1 MQSGFYGWQMIAV
14 IPHKYARIYIME
26 EVFLPR
32 TDFSDY
38 EDFYKNYK
46 INVPE
51 HFNFSYD
58 VMDVLAVK
66 AGDKRAL
73 VWTNDEGIFHEFS
86 FAELKK
92 RIDAAAS
99 FFSQAGI
106 GKGDMVMLILQ
117 RRYEFWFSILA
128 LHKLGATVIPATH
141 MLTKEDIV
149 YRNNAA
155 SIKAVVAVN
164 DGDILAHIDASLP
177 ESPSLKIRIAVNPHG
192 LDVPSDTDCTS
203 PDGTVHAGKALPA
216 GWLDF
221 VTGTAAAPAFKAPT
235 AEERKALNNN
245 DDIMLAYFTSGTT
258 SHPKLVAHDFTY
270 PLGHIVT
277 AKYWQQVKKGGL
289 HLTVADTGWGKAVWG
304 KLYGQFICECA
315 VFVYDYHAKFKPVD
329 LLKQVEAHKITS
341 FCAPPTIY
349 RFLIQE
355 DLSQYD
361 LSTLEHCSTAGE
373 PLSEE
378 VFNKWKSMTGL
389 ELREGFGQTE
399 TTCSIL
405 NFGQERVKPGSIG
418 KPAPYYNVV
427 LLNDDLEECEDGEVG
442 QIAFPIKDG
451 RFPGLFLEY
460 YRDPQKTAE
469 VNHDGYYFT
478 GDTAWRDEDGFFWF
492 TGRSDDVIKCSGYRI
507 GTFEVESVLMQHPAV
522 VECAV
527 TAAPDPVR
535 GQVVKATIVLA
546 KSYKPG
552 SSELVK
558 EIQKFVKETTAPYK
572 YPRIVEFVD
581 ELPKTISGKIKR
593 KDIREKAD
601 K

>member
-1 MQSGFYGWQMIAV
+1 
-14 IPHKYARIYIME
+14 ME

-32 TDFSDY
+32 TEFKDYKDFF
-38 EDFYKNYK
+38 ENYK

-58 VMDVLAVK
+58 VMDVLAK
-66 AGDKRAL
+66 KKGASRAL
-73 VWTNDEGIFHEFS
+73 VWTNDEGLFHEFS
-86 FAELKK
+86 YADIKQRTDKAAQFFA
-92 RIDAAAS
+92 DS
-99 FFSQAGI
+99 GI
-106 GKGDMVMLILQ
+106 SKGDMVMLILQ
-117 RRYEFWFSILA
+117 RRYEFWISILA
-128 LHKLGATVIPATH
+128 LHKLGSSVIPATH

-155 SIKAVVAVN
+155 SIKAVVAVH
-164 DGDILAHIDASLP
+164 DGDILKHVDDSLS
-177 ESPSLKIRIAVNPHG
+177 ESPTLKIRIAVNPHG
-192 LDVPSDTDCTS
+192 FDTPNGTEYTS
-203 PDGTVHAGKALPA
+203 PDGTKHEARALPS

-221 VTGTAAAPAFKAPT
+221 TAGIEKAAPRKEPT
-235 AEERKALNNN
+235 KEERAAINSNN
-245 DDIMLAYFTSGTT
+245 DIMLAYFTSGTT
-258 SHPKLVAHDFTY
+258 SHPKLVTHDWTY

-277 AKYWQQVKKGGL
+277 AKYWQQVKKDGL

-315 VFVYDYHAKFKPVD
+315 VFVYDYHAKFKPID
-329 LLKQVEAHKITS
+329 LIKQIEAHKITS

-355 DLSQYD
+355 DLSSFD
-361 LSTLEHCSTAGE
+361 LSSLEHCSTAGE

-378 VFNKWKSMTGL
+378 VFNRWKAITGL

-399 TTCSIL
+399 TTLSLL
-405 NFGQERVKPGSIG
+405 NFGNERVKPGSIG

-427 LLNDDLEECEDGEVG
+427 LLNDENEPCEDGEVG
-442 QIAFPIKDG
+442 EIAFPLKNG
-451 RFPGLFLEY
+451 RFPGLFIEY
-460 YRDPQKTAE
+460 YRDQAKTSE
-469 VNHDGYYFT
+469 VIRDGYYFT

-527 TAAPDPVR
+527 TAAPDEVR

-546 KSYKPG
+546 KGYTPSDD
-552 SSELVK
+552 LVK
-558 EIQKFVKETTAPYK
+558 DIQKFVKVTTAPYK
-572 YPRIVEFVD
+572 YPRIVEFVT

-593 KDIREKAD
+593 KDIRANDARK

>member
-1 MQSGFYGWQMIAV
+1 
-14 IPHKYARIYIME
+14 ME

-32 TDFSDY
+32 TEFKDYKDFF
-38 EDFYKNYK
+38 ENYK

-58 VMDVLAVK
+58 VMDVLAAK
-66 AGDKRAL
+66 KGNARAL
-73 VWTNDEGIFHEFS
+73 VWTNDEGLFHEFS
-86 FAELKK
+86 YADIKQRTDKAAQFFA
-92 RIDAAAS
+92 DS
-99 FFSQAGI
+99 GI
-106 GKGDMVMLILQ
+106 SKGDMVMLILQ
-117 RRYEFWFSILA
+117 RRYEFWISILA
-128 LHKLGATVIPATH
+128 LHKLGASVIPATH
-141 MLTKEDIV
+141 MLTKDDIV

-155 SIKAVVAVN
+155 SIKAVVAVH
-164 DGDILAHIDASLP
+164 DGDILKHVDDALP
-177 ESPSLKIRIAVNPHG
+177 ESPTLKIRIAVNPHG
-192 LDVPSDTDCTS
+192 FDTPNGTDYTS
-203 PDGTVHAGKALPA
+203 PDGTLHEARALPD

-221 VTGTAAAPAFKAPT
+221 STGTANAVPRKEPT
-235 AEERKALNNN
+235 KEERAAINSN
-245 DDIMLAYFTSGTT
+245 DDVMLAYFTSGTT
-258 SHPKLVAHDFTY
+258 SHPKLVTHDWTY

-277 AKYWQQVKKGGL
+277 AKYWQQVKKDGL

-315 VFVYDYHAKFKPVD
+315 VFVYDYHAKFKPID
-329 LLKQVEAHKITS
+329 LIKQIEAHKITS

-355 DLSQYD
+355 DLSTFD
-361 LSTLEHCSTAGE
+361 LSCLEHCSTAGE

-378 VFNKWKSMTGL
+378 VFNRWKDLTGL

-399 TTCSIL
+399 TTLSLL
-405 NFGQERVKPGSIG
+405 NFGNEKVKPGSIG

-427 LLNDDLEECEDGEVG
+427 LLNDENEPCEDGEVG
-442 QIAFPIKDG
+442 EIAFPLKNG
-451 RFPGLFLEY
+451 RFPGLFIEY
-460 YRDPQKTAE
+460 YRDQAKTKE
-469 VNHDGYYFT
+469 VIRDGYYFT

-546 KSYKPG
+546 KGYSP
-552 SSELVK
+552 SDELVK
-558 EIQKFVKETTAPYK
+558 DIQKFVKVTTAPYK
-572 YPRIVEFVD
+572 YPRIVEFVT

-593 KDIREKAD
+593 KDIRANDARKNG
-601 K
+601 